1 MTTKIISEKTQA
13 LTKRKEI
20 ILEIDHLKKA
30 TPKKEDV
37 AKIVADVT
45 KVDEK
50 LISIKNVLDEFGSN
64 TARVKAYIYE
74 DEKSKD
80 TIEKT
85 NKKKIIQ
92 AEIKAAH
99 ESKKKEAEASKEEIK
114 EQPKEE
120 TKPEEV
126 KKE

>member
-1 MTTKIISEKTQA
+1 M
-13 LTKRKEI
+13 KRREV

-30 TPKKEDV
+30 TPKTEDI
-37 AKIVADVT
+37 AKAVADAT

-50 LISIKNVLDEFGSN
+50 LISIKKIEDEFGSN
-64 TARVKAYIYE
+64 TAKVKAYIYE

-80 TIEKT
+80 TIEKI

-99 ESKKKEAEASKEEIK
+99 EAKKKEAEASKEEPK
-114 EQPKEE
+114 PEPVKEE
-120 TKPEEV
+120 PVAEVKEEAQKEEV
-126 KKE
+126 KEE